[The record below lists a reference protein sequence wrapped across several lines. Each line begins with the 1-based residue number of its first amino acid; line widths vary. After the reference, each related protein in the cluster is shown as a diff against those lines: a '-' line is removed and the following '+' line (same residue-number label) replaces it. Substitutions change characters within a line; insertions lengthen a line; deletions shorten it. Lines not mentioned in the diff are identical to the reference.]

1 MNNRNEYI
9 LVLFVFLVF
18 DNKFY
23 WSELVLRIWK
33 YLDVWF
39 LVKEEIS
46 WEGLYIIRYIC
57 IYVKRKIIIFW
68 KI

>member
-46 WEGLYIIRYIC
+46 WEGLYIIRYIR